1 MTDLPPNVIAFPK
14 PYRRPPPPNPDR
26 MLGWEPDDEF
36 NEGWDEGALPT
47 VDPATI
53 QHHLHIFRYEG

>member
-1 MTDLPPNVIAFPK
+1 MTDLSCNVIPFPK

-26 MLGWEPDDEF
+26 MMGWEPDDEF
-36 NEGWDEGALPT
+36 NDGWDEGALPT

-53 QHHLHIFRYEG
+53 RTFHFIVEYE